1 MFASLF
7 LALRRLLLRLERSIP
22 RPAAQDLEI
31 HADDRREPPTP
42 NRISTEPITAELES
56 VVVPEESC
64 EPVVERDQP
73 TSPSRIPD
81 EPTIVEPEPTPE
93 SEPASDLTEQL
104 GFRLRTLETLLD
116 ALPDPVYLH
125 DRDLRFRYANASGLR
140 VLGMDRKDRERLD
153 GRHWRELNLPAE
165 SLEPLEA
172 RIREVFTG
180 GVATIHETVWPT
192 AADERHYEFAV
203 APVPDPTG
211 EVQAVVVAGRDLG
224 ERKAKEQRTEE
235 RRWRDPLTGLPNR
248 VLARDRVR
256 QALTLA
262 ARAHTPVALLRLV
275 LDRFHSFDRSLGSEQ
290 SDRLLQA
297 IAARL
302 RETLHDTD
310 TLSLLDRNEF
320 LILPAGLSHPATA
333 GRIAQKLLAALERP
347 FVLDGRESTVTASI
361 GISLFPSDGQD
372 FGALLRTA
380 GAAHRDARDSGRN
393 RYRFRDERMNVEALE
408 RLLLEK
414 RLRRALEAQELDL
427 HYQPLIEFATGRIV
441 GAEAL
446 LRWRNADLG
455 SVAPTHFI
463 PIAERNGLIVP
474 IGTWVLEEAC
484 RRVQSWQAAG
494 LPPLTITVNISAAQ
508 FERAD
513 FVGTVARVLQE
524 SGLDAGRLT
533 LDLTE
538 TVLARDRDHT
548 LRTVPRLKA
557 MGIRLAVDDFG
568 AGYSSISDLRQLAL
582 DELKLAP
589 RFVRDLGVNSGNAAL
604 ARAIGQLG
612 RSLRLTLL
620 VKGVETAEQAALLGR
635 GDCDLV
641 QGYHFGKPVAGEDF
655 ARLFGPNDLP
665 ARAAEP
671 ARRGPAS

>member
-1 MFASLF
+1 MFESLS
-7 LALRRLLLRLERSIP
+7 LSLRRLLLRFERSIP
-22 RPAAQDLEI
+22 RSAAQAPEI
-31 HADDRREPPTP
+31 RADERGEPPSP
-42 NRISTEPITAELES
+42 NRIPVEPAPTAA
-56 VVVPEESC
+56 PEPMSDLAAERA
-64 EPVVERDQP
+64 EPV
-73 TSPSRIPD
+73 SPQ
-81 EPTIVEPEPTPE
+81 IVAAPAVNEPEPAIAP
-93 SEPASDLTEQL
+93 EPAPELTA
-104 GFRLRTLETLLD
+104 RLHTLEILLD
-116 ALPDPVYLH
+116 AIPDLVYLH
-125 DRDLRFRYANASGLR
+125 DRDLRYRYANAPGRRAL
-140 VLGMDRKDRERLD
+140 ELD
-153 GRHWRELNLPAE
+153 NESWNGRYWRELNRPAE
-165 SLEPLEA
+165 FLEALEA
-172 RIREVFTG
+172 RVREVFASG
-180 GVATIHETVWPT
+180 EAMRHEAVWPT
-192 AADERHYEFAV
+192 AGGERHYEFAV
-203 APVPDPTG
+203 APVHDPAG
-211 EVQAVVVAGRDLG
+211 AIQAVVVSGRDLG
-224 ERKAKEQRTEE
+224 GRRAAERHAEEQH
-235 RRWRDPLTGLPNR
+235 WRDPLTGLPNR
-248 VLARDRVR
+248 VLARDRFR

-262 ARAHTPVALLRLV
+262 ARANTPVALLLLE
-275 LDRFHSFDRSLGSEQ
+275 LDRFDRLIPPLESEQ

-310 TLSLLDRNEF
+310 TLSRLDRAQF

-347 FVLDGRESTVTASI
+347 FVLEGRELSVTASI

-372 FGALLRTA
+372 CPALLRTA
-380 GAAHRDARDSGRN
+380 GAALRDARDSGRN
-393 RYRFRDERMNVEALE
+393 LYRFRDERLNVEALE

-414 RLRRALEAQELDL
+414 RLRRALEVQELDL
-427 HYQPLIEFATGRIV
+427 HYQPLVELATGRIV

-474 IGTWVLEEAC
+474 IGTWVLETAC
-484 RRVQSWQAAG
+484 RQAQDWQAAG
-494 LPPLTITVNISAAQ
+494 LPALAMTINISTVQ
-508 FERAD
+508 FEQTD

-538 TVLARDRDHT
+538 AVLARDRDHA
-548 LRTVPRLKA
+548 LRTVQRLKA

-568 AGYSSISDLRQLAL
+568 AGYSSISDLKQLNL

-589 RFVRDLGVNSGNAAL
+589 RFIRDLGVSPDEGAL

-620 VKGVETAEQAALLGR
+620 VKGVETPEQAASLSQ
-635 GDCDLV
+635 GDYDLV
-641 QGYHFGKPVAGEDF
+641 QGYHFGKPVAGEEF

-671 ARRGPAS
+671 ARRGPAF